1 MPSWASSWSAR
12 ARAARRRTPASRAGS
27 ITLPAT
33 VRSSTRLKNWKI
45 IPTWVRR
52 YRAVLVS
59 LRVSIRCPATV
70 TVPADGLS
78 SPATRFSSVDLPL
91 PDGPITATASPAAT
105 CTLTRSS
112 AGTPPAAY
120 RLVTSLQLDQRI
132 HGRTS
137 SSSPSPRLLPPVPGT
152 S

>member
-1 MPSWASSWSAR
+1 MPSSASSWPAR

-33 VRSSTRLKNWKI
+33 VRSSTRLKNWKT

-52 YRAVLVS
+52 YRAVLAS
-59 LRVSIRCPATV
+59 PSPSIRCPATV
-70 TVPADGLS
+70 IVPADGLS

-105 CTLTRSS
+105 CTLTRST
-112 AGTPPAAY
+112 AGAPPGAY
-120 RLVTSLQLDQRI
+120 RFVTSLSWI
-132 HGRTS
+132 SASTAV
-137 SSSPSPRLLPPVPGT
+137 PPVGPATLAGRR
-152 S
+152 